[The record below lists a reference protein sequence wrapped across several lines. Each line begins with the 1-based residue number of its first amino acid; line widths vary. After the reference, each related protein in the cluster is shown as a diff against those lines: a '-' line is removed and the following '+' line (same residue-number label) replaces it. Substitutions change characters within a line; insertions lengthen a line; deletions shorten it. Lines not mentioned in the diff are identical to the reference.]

1 MYLKKIFQLV
11 IKSELL
17 KNTVVLISGTVL
29 AQLIP
34 ILIRPVISHLFS
46 SQIIGVYAVYAS
58 IFGILC
64 VIASLRF
71 ELAIVLPKKDKTAAN
86 LLFLTFLSNTV
97 FTVILVIILVLAGDN
112 ISKLL
117 NIPDS
122 LRYYLYLVPAG
133 TFLYTIYQSINFWLI
148 RKKQFL
154 PLSFNKFFRRGT
166 EGLMQVGF
174 GFSKYSYGLMIGD
187 LAGHLSNVISG
198 FYQAAKY
205 GLSFK
210 YLSYNKLRYVFKKYI
225 DYPKYNLIPGLMS
238 AISFMLPVLI
248 VNKFYSAEYTGF
260 FDQSRLLLSIPLALI
275 AGSLASVLLQRLSE
289 KSMKNEGLLSDLLPI
304 LIILLTIAFFEIL
317 IIELFGVGIFK
328 LIFGKQ
334 WGYSGE
340 ISQILVWSYAF
351 NFIVSSF
358 SSVFL
363 SLNKIKMLSVWQF
376 IYFISISSLVLFKD
390 RNFIDFI
397 KIYVYIEIIC
407 YLLYSLLLV
416 KIIHSYEQKRKISF
430 HLN

>member
-1 MYLKKIFQLV
+1 MEFKELIKSVL
-11 IKSELL
+11 KSELL

-34 ILIRPVISHLFS
+34 ILIRPVMSHLFT
-46 SQIIGVYAVYAS
+46 SQIFGVYAVYTS

-64 VIASLRF
+64 VIASLRY
-71 ELAIVLPKKDKTAAN
+71 ELAIVLPKNDKTAAN
-86 LLFLTFLSNTV
+86 LFFLAFLSNTV
-97 FTVILVIILVLAGDN
+97 FTAILVIILVLAGDN
-112 ISKLL
+112 ISILL

-122 LRYYLYLVPAG
+122 LKYYLYLVPAG
-133 TFLYTIYQSINFWLI
+133 TFLYTIYQSLNFWLI

-154 PLSFNKFFRRGT
+154 PLSFNKLFRRGT
-166 EGLMQVGF
+166 EGILQVGI
-174 GFSKYSYGLMIGD
+174 GFSKNSSGLLIGD
-187 LAGHLSNVISG
+187 IAGHLSNVISG
-198 FYQAAKY
+198 FYQAAKF

-210 YLSYNKLRYVFKKYI
+210 YLSYNKLKYVFKKYI

-238 AISFMLPVLI
+238 AVSFMLPVLI

-289 KSMKNEGLLSDLLPI
+289 KSMKNEGLLADLIPI
-304 LIILLTIAFFEIL
+304 LLILLAIAFFEIV

-328 LIFGKQ
+328 LIFGQQ
-334 WGYSGE
+334 WAYSGE

-363 SLNKIKMLSVWQF
+363 SLNKIKILSVWQF

-390 RNFIDFI
+390 RSFVDFL
-397 KIYVYIEIIC
+397 KIYVCIEIIC
-407 YLLYSLLLV
+407 YLLYSVLLV
-416 KIIHSYEQKRKISF
+416 KIIHSYEQKRKIRV
-430 HLN
+430 LVN